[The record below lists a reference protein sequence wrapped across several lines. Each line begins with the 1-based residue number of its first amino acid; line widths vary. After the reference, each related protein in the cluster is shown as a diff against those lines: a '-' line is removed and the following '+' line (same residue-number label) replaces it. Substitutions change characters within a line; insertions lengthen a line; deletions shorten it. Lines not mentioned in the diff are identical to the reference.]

1 MCHPQRTAG
10 MCANPPQRNVHEIG
24 VLAAALASARDTAR
38 DSIEF
43 SCDAMPGT
51 VRRTRAAGGGRKRT
65 VRDLQQTLA
74 IQAVMQ
80 QERNNVRQAR
90 IARKRLHDMFAS
102 HADDLFVSL
111 RLAMARLI
119 TILFTLGCRGNVCM
133 CRPHRPR
140 ACGCRVARQLFSL
153 TPHTPAACQS
163 LRRSFSLGG
172 SPFDFSCASY
182 SFPPCYHMIT
192 RQRDGGD

>member
-1 MCHPQRTAG
+1 
-10 MCANPPQRNVHEIG
+10 
-24 VLAAALASARDTAR
+24 
-38 DSIEF
+38 
-43 SCDAMPGT
+43 MPGI
-51 VRRTRAAGGGRKRT
+51 VRRTRAAGGGRRRA

-80 QERNNVRQAR
+80 QERNNVRQAL

-102 HADDLFVSL
+102 HADDLFVRL

-119 TILFTLGCRGNVCM
+119 LMFFTLACRGNVGM
-133 CRPHRPR
+133 CRPRIPR

-153 TPHTPAACQS
+153 KPPTLAAFQS
-163 LRRSFSLGG
+163 LRRSFSLWG

-182 SFPPCYHMIT
+182 SFPPCNHMIT